1 MIMHFQED
9 FFHDRE
15 LAVPTAEG
23 STIATTWFAV
33 MEERRRLACEI
44 HDTLAQAFAGILLHL
59 EAVPKRV
66 AAGGQLGSGSVK
78 RLARARHLA
87 KCGLEDSRRMLLGLR
102 PKSLDGNT
110 LAGALKALAQRCAS
124 EWRIVCKFRFI
135 GQETELSPDVQN
147 EFYRIAQEALCNV
160 HKHARAT
167 SVSIILSCKPSIVA
181 LTVKD
186 NGQGFV
192 DKEPKT
198 ASEGFG
204 LSLMRERALRIGGSM
219 DICTA
224 PRRGAGVRVRV
235 LLPGIASKG

>member
-1 MIMHFQED
+1 MT
-9 FFHDRE
+9 
-15 LAVPTAEG
+15 P
-23 STIATTWFAV
+23 TWFAV

-59 EAVPKRV
+59 ESVPETF
-66 AAGGQLGSGSVK
+66 AARRQLGSASVE
-78 RLARARHLA
+78 RLARAKQLA

-102 PKSLDGNT
+102 PKSLDGT
-110 LAGALKALAQRCAS
+110 SLVGALKALAQRCAG

-135 GQETELSPDVQN
+135 GQETGLSPDVQD

-160 HKHARAT
+160 RKHSRAT
-167 SVSIILSCKPSIVA
+167 SVSILLSCKPNIVA

-192 DKEPKT
+192 DKRAKT

-204 LSLMRERALRIGGSM
+204 LSLMQERANRIGGSM
-219 DICTA
+219 DISTA
-224 PRRGAGVRVRV
+224 PRRGTEVKVCV